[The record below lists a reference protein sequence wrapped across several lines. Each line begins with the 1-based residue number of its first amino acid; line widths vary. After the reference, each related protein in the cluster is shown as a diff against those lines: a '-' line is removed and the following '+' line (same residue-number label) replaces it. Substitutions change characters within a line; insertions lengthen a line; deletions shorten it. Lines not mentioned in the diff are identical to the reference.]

1 MSGASRQRGFTLVE
15 MMIAVTISLLIMVAV
30 LTLYLNL
37 RRTSDDMAQT
47 NALIENGRFAVGLLQ
62 EDLAH
67 AGFWNGFV
75 PQFDDL
81 SSSTDPGDYPTALP
95 PVCSAFSTWTLQD
108 RVNAIGIVV
117 QTYSGVPPGCSA
129 IVTNLASNSDVL
141 VVRHVDT
148 CSPGVGNCDA
158 VAAGKVYFQASFCDA
173 DLPSSANP
181 ATTPYPVVLDTTGFV
196 LHQRNCTTLAELRKL
211 VVDLY
216 YVRDY
221 AVTAGDGIPTLMRS
235 TFDLSGGAT
244 PVNAL
249 QPAVPLI
256 EGIEAF
262 RVELGIDNVSKSG
275 DLLDY
280 TTAPH
285 WDDPITR
292 LILKNRGDGSPD
304 GPFIHCGTGSCI
316 VDQLANVVEAR
327 LYVLARARTQTAGYS
342 SDKTYALGGTTLGPF
357 TDGYK
362 RHLFTSSATLVNVS
376 RRRQTP

>member
-1 MSGASRQRGFTLVE
+1 MSGVSRQRGFTLVE

-81 SSSTDPGDYPTALP
+81 TATTAPTDYPLALP
-95 PVCSAFSTWTLQD
+95 PVCSAFSTWTQQD
-108 RVNAIGIVV
+108 RINSVGIVV
-117 QTYSGVPPGCSA
+117 QAYSAVPPGCSA

-141 VVRHVDT
+141 VVRHADT

-158 VAAGKVYFQASFCDA
+158 LTTGKVYFQSSFCKDDA
-173 DLPSSANP
+173 LGAF
-181 ATTPYPVVLDTTGFV
+181 VLDTTGFT
-196 LHQRNCTTLAELRKL
+196 LKNLNCLTVAERRKF
-211 VVDLY
+211 VIDLY

-244 PVNAL
+244 PANAL
-249 QPAVPLI
+249 QSAVPLI

-262 RVELGIDNVSKSG
+262 RVELGVDNVSKSG
-275 DLLDY
+275 ASTNY
-280 TTAPH
+280 HAAPQ
-285 WDDPITR
+285 WDDPNTR
-292 LILKNRGDGSPD
+292 VTLNNRGDGSPD
-304 GPFIHCGTGSCI
+304 GAFVHCGAGSCS
-316 VDQLANVVEAR
+316 VDQLVDVVEAR
-327 LYVLARARTQTAGYS
+327 LYVLARARTQTPGYS
-342 SDKTYALGGTTLGPF
+342 SDKTYALGGSTLGPF